1 MVDLYIDS
9 PLTRSRAFTIIVPAG
24 GWRRHFP
31 VAYIR
36 QIRPIAET
44 LALMNHDSPK
54 AYEAYL
60 QEADAVLRNERVHE
74 DMPSWIQQYRI
85 MQEDPVMSELWNKL
99 QMLIALKEDENGNI

>member
-9 PLTRSRAFTIIVPAG
+9 PLTRSRAFTILVPEG

-31 VAYIR
+31 SDYIR

-60 QEADAVLRNERVHE
+60 QEADAVLRNERVYK
-74 DMPSWIQQYRI
+74 DMPSWIAQYRM
-85 MQEDPVMSELWNKL
+85 MQEDPVMAELWNKL
-99 QMLIALKEDENGNI
+99 QVLLALKEEENGNV

>member
-1 MVDLYIDS
+1 MVDLYIDT
-9 PLTRSRAFTIIVPAG
+9 PLSRSRAYTITVPNG

-31 VAYIR
+31 VSYIR

-54 AYEAYL
+54 VYEAYL
-60 QEADAVLRNERVHE
+60 QEADAVLRNEQVHG
-74 DMPSWIQQYRI
+74 DMPSWIRQHCT

-99 QMLIALKEDENGNI
+99 QVLIALKEDKNGNV

>member
-1 MVDLYIDS
+1 MDDLYIDS
-9 PLTRSRAFTIIVPAG
+9 PVSRSRAFTIIVPNG

-31 VAYIR
+31 GSYIR

-60 QEADAVLRNERVHE
+60 QEADAVLRNERVSE
-74 DMPSWIQQYRI
+74 DMPSWIKQYRM
-85 MQEDPVMSELWNKL
+85 MQEDAVMAELWNKL
-99 QMLIALKEDENGNI
+99 QVLLALKEDENGNV

>member
-1 MVDLYIDS
+1 MNDLYFDS

-24 GWRRHFP
+24 GWRRVFP
-31 VAYIR
+31 GQYIR

-44 LALMNHDSPK
+44 LALMNHDSPR

-74 DMPSWIQQYRI
+74 DMPSWIKQYRM
-85 MQEDPVMSELWNKL
+85 MQEDPVMAELWNKL
-99 QMLIALKEDENGNI
+99 QMLIALKEDKNGNV

>member
-9 PLTRSRAFTIIVPAG
+9 PLTRSRAFTILVPEG

-31 VAYIR
+31 AQYIR

-60 QEADAVLRNERVHE
+60 QEADAVLRNERVSE
-74 DMPSWIQQYRI
+74 DMPSWIRQYRL
-85 MQEDPVMSELWNKL
+85 MQEDPVMAELWNKL
-99 QMLIALKEDENGNI
+99 QMLLALKKEK

>member
-1 MVDLYIDS
+1 MDDLYLDS

-24 GWRRHFP
+24 GWRRVFP
-31 VAYIR
+31 AAYIR

-60 QEADAVLRNERVHE
+60 QEADAVLRNDRVHS
-74 DMPSWIQQYRI
+74 DMPSWIQQYRV
-85 MQEDPVMSELWNKL
+85 MQEDPVMAELWNKL
-99 QMLIALKEDENGNI
+99 QMLIALKEDKNGNI

>member
-1 MVDLYIDS
+1 MDDLYLDS

-24 GWRRHFP
+24 GWRRVFP
-31 VAYIR
+31 AQYIR
-36 QIRPIAET
+36 QIKPIAET

-74 DMPSWIQQYRI
+74 DMPSWIKQYRI
-85 MQEDPVMSELWNKL
+85 MQEDPVMAELWNKL
-99 QMLIALKEDENGNI
+99 QMLLALKDDENGNV

>member
-1 MVDLYIDS
+1 MDDLYLDS

-31 VAYIR
+31 AIYVR

-54 AYEAYL
+54 AYESYL
-60 QEADAVLRNERVHE
+60 QEADAVLRNDRISDE
-74 DMPSWIQQYRI
+74 MPSWIKQYRI

-99 QMLIALKEDENGNI
+99 QMLIALKEDENGNV